1 MNIFK
6 KGYWCG
12 VLLSLTGLLGCE
24 QPLVVAPALRGE
36 HAVQITPSLRGVLSV
51 QNAQGQTERQ
61 LRTGDPF
68 FLVFRLHNTGDSTL
82 LIGPSPLLEYYRDF
96 VFSGDDERFFSLSQI
111 TPGNPVGSFI
121 RRPFIAGS
129 EFRPRPYLL
138 PARTQAEWRLPWQ
151 GLVGQQYQWPVYT
164 PITMVGALRVYER
177 YKPDPGPLSAGF
189 YRSMFFMDVGNRR
202 AQFSIT
208 FQVN

>member
-1 MNIFK
+1 MNVLK
-6 KGYWCG
+6 KGYWFS
-12 VLLSLTGLLGCE
+12 VLLSLTGFLSCE
-24 QPLVVAPALRGE
+24 QPLVIAPALQGE
-36 HAVQITPSLRGVLSV
+36 HAVQIAPSLRGVLSI
-51 QNAQGQTERQ
+51 QNAQGQTQE
-61 LRTGDPF
+61 LLKPGDPF
-68 FLVFRLHNTGDSTL
+68 FLVFRLYNTGDSTL
-82 LIGPSPLLEYYRDF
+82 LIGLPPSFGYYRDF

-111 TPGNPVGSFI
+111 TPGNSVGSLI

-129 EFRPRPYLL
+129 TYRPGPYLI

-151 GLVGQQYQWPVYT
+151 GSVGQQYQWPVYT
-164 PITMVGALRVYER
+164 PTTTVGALRVYQR

-208 FQVN
+208 FQVK